1 MKKKVILFASIS
13 VIVLI
18 GIFLLVFHPQKLSE
32 KSILESPLAA
42 VESCK
47 TLSNSQQDSC
57 YLKIAEVLALN
68 NTDIALQA
76 CLAIGTD
83 TNDGDRKNCIEE
95 LANKQTEQ
103 LKAVEI
109 CNAMASDK
117 NFREHCY
124 GTITAST
131 GNLNSDTQ
139 LLMCDSKTG
148 MDKDNCYR
156 GIAESFLLSNV
167 SKNVE
172 ICNKISEKSLK
183 DNCLNNIIGN
193 PEIVQANPNLAASI
207 CGSLTLKSNCYNYV
221 AQTLSGIDPK
231 QGALICRMLSDNVQ
245 ISNCYGSVW
254 FSFSDVVVQNYD
266 FTISLCN
273 ALTSKR
279 DDCLRRASE
288 AFMSTDRAK
297 AEAICKLMSASSSSG
312 CLQNIR

>member
-1 MKKKVILFASIS
+1 MKKKVILFASIA
-13 VIVLI
+13 VVVLI
-18 GIFLLVFHPQKLSE
+18 GILLLVFHPQKLSE
-32 KSILESPLAA
+32 RSILENPSAA
-42 VESCK
+42 VELCK
-47 TLSNSQQDSC
+47 TLSNNQQSNC

-68 NTDIALQA
+68 NTDIAVQA
-76 CLAIGTD
+76 CLAISAD
-83 TNDGDRKNCIEE
+83 TNEGDRKNCIEE

-109 CNAMASDK
+109 CSAMADDK

-124 GTITAST
+124 GMIASS
-131 GNLNSDTQ
+131 GNLNSDAQ

-156 GIAESFLLSNV
+156 GVAESFLLSNV
-167 SKNVE
+167 SKNIE

-183 DNCLNNIIGN
+183 DSCLNNIIGN
-193 PEIVQANPNLAASI
+193 PEIVQANPNLAANI
-207 CGSLTLKSNCYNYV
+207 CGSLTLKANCYSYV
-221 AQTLSGIDPK
+221 AQTLSGVDPK

-245 ISNCYGSVW
+245 ISNCYSSVW
-254 FSFSDVVVQNYD
+254 FSFNDIVVQNYD

-288 AFMSTDRAK
+288 AFMNTDRAK